1 MTPSEAWQDLPLD
14 DRGRH
19 AEALVLAATRLLRA
33 GQAARAFELA
43 DHRCRLAE
51 PPGPADRAIRALAG
65 RLCGWPLWRAEL
77 DRALDADPL
86 DPVASSAL
94 LRLGEAA
101 DRHAAALRLLDSPE
115 AQAAQVEDALAH
127 LFRSG
132 ERGVLRLDLVD
143 GRLTGWAAWADGDG
157 STPVLEIHG
166 PAGPDRLRLATDAAD
181 PLPFLPPG
189 SAGARIDAR
198 LDAESART
206 ARLRLGNAAVA
217 DCPLHPRSRRGERAP
232 AAPLHAPSEIPARAP
247 LVVVV
252 PVFADFEATQDC
264 LRAAVAETEGRPN
277 RRLVVVDDASPDPKL
292 KLLLDALAGR
302 GMIELKRS
310 ARNLGFAGA
319 VRRGLEDAGRADIL
333 LLNADALLPP
343 GAIDRLAGA
352 AYAEAD
358 IGTVTPLS
366 NNGEYASFPA
376 PGSDAPSPGLAAR
389 IDETAARVNDGR
401 LVDMPTGT
409 GFCLFVR
416 HDCRAAVG
424 GLPGIYGRG
433 YFEDMELCLRAREH
447 GFRNVC
453 APSVFVIHHGS
464 RSFGAEKA
472 VLVARNLRVL
482 RTRFPGIE
490 TECATFVAAD
500 PLASARQA
508 IADALRAPTRL
519 PEPEPPEPGPAPEA
533 LAYPPDAPLSLGL
546 VSPAPSGAAD
556 ALAAALSAA
565 LRRRRPDARLVLLG
579 HFLDDLALIGRGNVI
594 VAGPLDGG
602 SDDAFRLAL
611 LGLRALVL
619 PPGAPDPQ
627 GFARLCRRFGLPGA
641 AAGADATDPD
651 LFIPEPNA
659 HDTGH
664 ALAIVDWFAGRCPP

>member
-1 MTPSEAWQDLPLD
+1 MTPGEAWQDLPLD
-14 DRGRH
+14 DAGRH

-43 DHRCRLAE
+43 DHRCRLAQ

-65 RLCGWPLWRAEL
+65 RLCGWPLWRAEF

-86 DPVASSAL
+86 DAVANSAL

-101 DRHAAALRLLDSPE
+101 DRHAAALRLLESPE

-132 ERGVLRLDLVD
+132 ERGILRLDLVD
-143 GRLTGWAAWADGDG
+143 GRLTGWAAWADAHGPAP
-157 STPVLEIHG
+157 TLEIDG
-166 PAGPDRLRLATDAAD
+166 PAGPESLPLATDLAD

-189 SAGARIDAR
+189 AAGARIDVR
-198 LDAESART
+198 LDAESARA
-206 ARLRLGNAAVA
+206 ARLRSGETVLA
-217 DCPLHPRSRRGERAP
+217 DCALHPRSRRGERTP
-232 AAPLHAPSEIPARAP
+232 AAPLRAPSEIPFRAP

-264 LRAAVAETEGRPN
+264 LRAAVAETEGRPD

-302 GMIELKRS
+302 GMIELRRS

-343 GAIDRLAGA
+343 GAIDRLARA

-376 PGSDAPSPGLAAR
+376 SGSDAPSPDLAAR

-401 LVDMPTGT
+401 LVDLPTGT

-453 APSVFVIHHGS
+453 ASSVFVVHHGS

-508 IADALRAPTRL
+508 IADALRPPARPPL
-519 PEPEPPEPGPAPEA
+519 PEMPEPALDP

-546 VSPAPSGAAD
+546 VSPIPSGAAD

-579 HFLDDLALIGRGNVI
+579 RFLDDIALIGRGNV
-594 VAGPLDGG
+594 VAAGPLDGG
-602 SDDAFRLAL
+602 SDEAFRLAL

-641 AAGADATDPD
+641 AAGEDAADPD
-651 LFIPEPNA
+651 LFIPEPHA
-659 HDTGH
+659 HDTGN
-664 ALAIVDWFAGRCPP
+664 ALAIVDWFSGRCPP